1 MKLIFAHLLHTC
13 AFWCVASCCSAEW
26 TAWKVQIMNRN
37 CDPMNHISLVTMKF
51 SLFNFRKYIWVE
63 NNQRLLDK
71 SKKQDELYAMKCWR
85 MFVRQVFCLET
96 KKNDTH
102 VKILDE
108 NTNVGEKLTALGWK
122 CQLVPS
128 PMQLSPIQVKRKEK
142 DISRKRHFKV
152 YQRKGEGGLFNN
164 QSYMREGIFILEI

>member
-1 MKLIFAHLLHTC
+1 MTSQNEGVHSWWKILVLIGDFSESSDLYSTRSTPWGRVSILIKSHVDICWLSSFCEWMKLIFAHLLHTC
-13 AFWCVASCCSAEW
+13 AFWCVASCCSVEW

-37 CDPMNHISLVTMKF
+37 CDPMNNTSLVTMKF

-96 KKNDTH
+96 KKMTH
-102 VKILDE
+102 MWKFWMKIRML
-108 NTNVGEKLTALGWK
+108 EK
-122 CQLVPS
+122 
-128 PMQLSPIQVKRKEK
+128 
-142 DISRKRHFKV
+142 
-152 YQRKGEGGLFNN
+152 N
-164 QSYMREGIFILEI
+164 